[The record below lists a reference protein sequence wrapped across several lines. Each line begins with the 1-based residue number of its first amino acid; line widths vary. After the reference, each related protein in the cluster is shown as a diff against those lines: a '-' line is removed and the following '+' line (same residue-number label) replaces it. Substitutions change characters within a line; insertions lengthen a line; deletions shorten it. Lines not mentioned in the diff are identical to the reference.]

1 MKGDDVG
8 DQADELDRGQ
18 RTVRV
23 VVAAPVLGLLLW
35 FVGVPVLGAIIDE
48 RAAEI
53 SDQLGEQPHSPCERV
68 VKVGG
73 VEHLVRIKPYTGGT
87 LAV

>member
-1 MKGDDVG
+1 MNMKGDDVG

-35 FVGVPVLGAIIDE
+35 FVGVPVLGAIIEDWGVFLIGVTVLVALYAVAVG
-48 RAAEI
+48 AAVAWI
-53 SDQLGEQPHSPCERV
+53 FRGP
-68 VKVGG
+68 
-73 VEHLVRIKPYTGGT
+73 TGR
-87 LAV
+87 